1 LAEECIAKSASCD
14 GDVDRVERML
24 VYEEL
29 WAKCNDR
36 IRVKF
41 ISLVVVKLPGDIK
54 VF

>member
-1 LAEECIAKSASCD
+1 MAEEFIAKSASCD